1 MSQSSQEETEAETM
15 IVMSLEE
22 TFRHYAHHVV
32 WIKYAWVHGT
42 DGAVKEAFRR
52 YVHPSFIEGLQYP
65 KDGPVWATIQRN
77 LDSMM
82 NIVVQI
88 SQIIKPFQF
97 NRPDLGLIFVAW
109 LIKTKEIISRDLPNL
124 SGQNALKALAEMNT
138 WLAIIGSKGGRHVER
153 IKVSPR
159 EIEFNEQ
166 IWKMKNHLGIF
177 GRR

>member
-1 MSQSSQEETEAETM
+1 M
-15 IVMSLEE
+15 
-22 TFRHYAHHVV
+22 Y
-32 WIKYAWVHGT
+32 GT
-42 DGAVKEAFRR
+42 DEAAKEAFRR
-52 YVHPSFIEGLQYP
+52 YVHPSFFEGLKYP
-65 KDGPVWATIQRN
+65 KDGPVWCDIQRN

-82 NIVVQI
+82 NIVVKI
-88 SQIIKPFQF
+88 SQIIEPFQF

-124 SGQNALKALAEMNT
+124 SGQNAIKALAEMNT

-153 IKVSPR
+153 IKVSAR

-177 GRR
+177 GRRCARL